1 MMSPRLRALQ
11 ASMEESRNTSPRKNS
26 ISYGCFNSQPHLK
39 GHFYSANQLFARG
52 VWIGYLA
59 PDRQSQSFRG
69 LPSFHDLKANYKKF
83 TPPHPPIVSGS
94 PRENRNA
101 VCRGCAREDSAV
113 IAFSE
118 VHFGPK
124 VKVVIMPLDG
134 DDDAGVFAIMLPQT
148 SDRSLQGLQAYRP
161 YEISGGGLGDK
172 FANNFMMLT
181 LRNPDSDAGTLE
193 TVLSVLSP
201 QERADIASKLRGLP
215 EPRHRL
221 SSTPKLSKST
231 DEDAAHSAP
240 NAAPPAS
247 NAMAKVD
254 DDESD
259 AHTKQPAA
267 RKRRKLSENR
277 TQISDVIDVVPKD
290 SSTCPSQLQ
299 PAQQP
304 TPQQEPTPQ
313 PVAEPQPE
321 PEPRTQ
327 PQPQPQPQIHTQ
339 TQRTSETPV
348 DDVKQHAPTP
358 ADTFKP
364 PPQVIKRTNSTSIIS
379 LDLTDEQAERVYFIW
394 SVDDE
399 GMEMDFIHTL
409 RECKSFGGLLSLLE
423 EESEDLPSAASI
435 LEKTKTWKLT
445 YDLGDGISKA
455 IVARKGT
462 ETAFDRL
469 QTTLA
474 QASIWA
480 DNPQAKV
487 DIVLKSLSRPNP
499 A

>member
-1 MMSPRLRALQ
+1 MLQ
-11 ASMEESRNTSPRKNS
+11 
-26 ISYGCFNSQPHLK
+26 
-39 GHFYSANQLFARG
+39 
-52 VWIGYLA
+52 
-59 PDRQSQSFRG
+59 
-69 LPSFHDLKANYKKF
+69 
-83 TPPHPPIVSGS
+83 
-94 PRENRNA
+94 
-101 VCRGCAREDSAV
+101 
-113 IAFSE
+113 
-118 VHFGPK
+118 
-124 VKVVIMPLDG
+124 
-134 DDDAGVFAIMLPQT
+134 
-148 SDRSLQGLQAYRP
+148 
-161 YEISGGGLGDK
+161 ISGGGLGDK

-215 EPRHRL
+215 EPRQRL

-231 DEDAAHSAP
+231 DEDAAPSAP

-277 TQISDVIDVVPKD
+277 TQMSNVIEVVPKE

-299 PAQQP
+299 PQQQP
-304 TPQQEPTPQ
+304 TPQ
-313 PVAEPQPE
+313 PVPEPQPE
-321 PEPRTQ
+321 PEPQPQLQ

-364 PPQVIKRTNSTSIIS
+364 PHQAIKRTNSTSIIS

-399 GMEMDFIHTL
+399 GMEMEFYHTL
-409 RECKSFGGLLSLLE
+409 RECKSFGGLLGLLE
-423 EESEDLPSAASI
+423 EESEDLPSVASI

>member
-1 MMSPRLRALQ
+1 LHLRLVHEKHTDLNPFLQ
-11 ASMEESRNTSPRKNS
+11 
-26 ISYGCFNSQPHLK
+26 
-39 GHFYSANQLFARG
+39 
-52 VWIGYLA
+52 
-59 PDRQSQSFRG
+59 
-69 LPSFHDLKANYKKF
+69 
-83 TPPHPPIVSGS
+83 
-94 PRENRNA
+94 
-101 VCRGCAREDSAV
+101 
-113 IAFSE
+113 
-118 VHFGPK
+118 
-124 VKVVIMPLDG
+124 
-134 DDDAGVFAIMLPQT
+134 
-148 SDRSLQGLQAYRP
+148 
-161 YEISGGGLGDK
+161 ISGGGLGDK

-201 QERADIASKLRGLP
+201 QERAEIVSKFRGLL
-215 EPRHRL
+215 EPRQRL

-231 DEDAAHSAP
+231 DEDAVPS
-240 NAAPPAS
+240 AS
-247 NAMAKVD
+247 NAIAKVD

-277 TQISDVIDVVPKD
+277 TQMSDVIEVAPKE

-299 PAQQP
+299 PQQ
-304 TPQQEPTPQ
+304 QPTPQ
-313 PVAEPQPE
+313 PVAETQPE
-321 PEPRTQ
+321 PEPQ
-327 PQPQPQPQIHTQ
+327 PQPQPQPQPHIHTQ

-348 DDVKQHAPTP
+348 DDVKQPASTP
-358 ADTFKP
+358 ADPFKP
-364 PPQVIKRTNSTSIIS
+364 PPHVIKPTSSTNIIS

-399 GMEMDFIHTL
+399 GMEMEFYHTL
-409 RECKSFGGLLSLLE
+409 RECKSFGGLLGLLE
-423 EESEDLPSAASI
+423 EESEDLPSVASI

-445 YDLGDGISKA
+445 YDLGDGVNKA

-480 DNPQAKV
+480 DNPQAKI
-487 DIVLKSLSRPNP
+487 DIELKSLSRPNP

>member
-26 ISYGCFNSQPHLK
+26 ISYDCFNSQPHLK

-118 VHFGPK
+118 VQFGPK

-247 NAMAKVD
+247 NAMAK
-254 DDESD
+254 
-259 AHTKQPAA
+259 
-267 RKRRKLSENR
+267 
-277 TQISDVIDVVPKD
+277 ISDVIDVVPKD

-299 PAQQP
+299 PEQQP

-364 PPQVIKRTNSTSIIS
+364 PPQAIKRTNSTSIIS

>member
-1 MMSPRLRALQ
+1 MENILTSHLILQ
-11 ASMEESRNTSPRKNS
+11 
-26 ISYGCFNSQPHLK
+26 
-39 GHFYSANQLFARG
+39 
-52 VWIGYLA
+52 
-59 PDRQSQSFRG
+59 
-69 LPSFHDLKANYKKF
+69 
-83 TPPHPPIVSGS
+83 
-94 PRENRNA
+94 
-101 VCRGCAREDSAV
+101 
-113 IAFSE
+113 
-118 VHFGPK
+118 
-124 VKVVIMPLDG
+124 
-134 DDDAGVFAIMLPQT
+134 
-148 SDRSLQGLQAYRP
+148 
-161 YEISGGGLGDK
+161 ISGGGLGDK

-277 TQISDVIDVVPKD
+277 TQMSDVIDVVPKD
-290 SSTCPSQLQ
+290 SSTCPSHLQ
-299 PAQQP
+299 PQQQP
-304 TPQQEPTPQ
+304 TPQ
-313 PVAEPQPE
+313 PVPEPQPE
-321 PEPRTQ
+321 PEPQ
-327 PQPQPQPQIHTQ
+327 PQPQPQPQIYTQ

-364 PPQVIKRTNSTSIIS
+364 PPQVIKRTNSTSVIS

-399 GMEMDFIHTL
+399 GMEMEFYHTL
-409 RECKSFGGLLSLLE
+409 RECKSFGGLLGLLE
-423 EESEDLPSAASI
+423 EESEDLPSVASI

>member
-1 MMSPRLRALQ
+1 MENILTSHLILQ
-11 ASMEESRNTSPRKNS
+11 
-26 ISYGCFNSQPHLK
+26 
-39 GHFYSANQLFARG
+39 
-52 VWIGYLA
+52 
-59 PDRQSQSFRG
+59 
-69 LPSFHDLKANYKKF
+69 
-83 TPPHPPIVSGS
+83 
-94 PRENRNA
+94 
-101 VCRGCAREDSAV
+101 
-113 IAFSE
+113 
-118 VHFGPK
+118 
-124 VKVVIMPLDG
+124 
-134 DDDAGVFAIMLPQT
+134 
-148 SDRSLQGLQAYRP
+148 
-161 YEISGGGLGDK
+161 ISGGGLGDK

-277 TQISDVIDVVPKD
+277 TQMSDVIDVVPKD
-290 SSTCPSQLQ
+290 SSTCPSHLQ
-299 PAQQP
+299 PQQQP
-304 TPQQEPTPQ
+304 TPQ
-313 PVAEPQPE
+313 PVPEPQPE
-321 PEPRTQ
+321 PEPQ
-327 PQPQPQPQIHTQ
+327 PQPQPQPQIYTQ

-364 PPQVIKRTNSTSIIS
+364 PPQVIKRTNSTSVIS

-399 GMEMDFIHTL
+399 GMEMEFYHTL
-409 RECKSFGGLLSLLE
+409 LECKSFGGLLGLLE
-423 EESEDLPSAASI
+423 EESEDLPSVASI